1 MDCLFF
7 CSRARKLSHTLKNS
21 QRVYLQVS
29 LSESEGFGVLLVFE
43 GIEMGKG
50 ERGGHDPQN
59 AIAKHTPEVAKHLPQ
74 QPCIS

>member
-1 MDCLFF
+1 M
-7 CSRARKLSHTLKNS
+7 
-21 QRVYLQVS
+21 QVS